1 MKIQRLQKRG
11 YGFVFV
17 LFHYFHHFDEKNVQ
31 THLAGKI
38 RENIAGLCNYTI
50 FNILTRK
57 TSKMS
62 KLFTKFVTLY
72 FSLIY
77 FASTNQ
83 LIITFCRGNGLLC
96 FRTSRFRL
104 FLNFHTQSGSLLL
117 MDQFNSTM
125 LELSSVTTGVSKCH
139 QRTVQRNHSL
149 Y

>member
-1 MKIQRLQKRG
+1 M
-11 YGFVFV
+11 

-38 RENIAGLCNYTI
+38 RENNENNAVLCYFTI

-83 LIITFCRGNGLLC
+83 LIITFCRGNGLLR

-139 QRTVQRNHSL
+139 QRTVQRDHSF